1 VPETEASVRLRA
13 IQVRPAQQ
21 RELADTPLAAVEQAI
36 ADGQA
41 RPGIRDLAGWVVYL
55 LRERRDSGWA
65 PAPPTP
71 RPDTPEA
78 LCAYFKQLAKEP
90 ELEEAKPT
98 RLSAP
103 ASAETPLPPSRL
115 WQDTLAQLRLRLPRE
130 VYQAVLRQAELV
142 GYVGGVA
149 TIAVADARLRELLE
163 RQYAS
168 ALRLALEDVMGR
180 PARVR
185 LIQPVYQSYVLPL
198 HQRTS
203 CVGRAEPGEAIE
215 VRVTLAKDT
224 TLARVKD
231 EYER

>member
-1 VPETEASVRLRA
+1 MRLRA

-55 LRERRDSGWA
+55 LRQRRDSGWT
-65 PAPPTP
+65 PPLPTP

-78 LCAYFKQLAKEP
+78 LGAFFKQLAKER

-103 ASAETPLPPSRL
+103 ASAETPLPPSDF